1 MCSFLGKLMLS
12 LVGSL
17 GNRWTCGLE
26 RGMGWR
32 CYGSSHLGHTLLETI
47 KVHEAGQE
55 MVLNKKSPR
64 KASKEYLND
73 RSRIHFS
80 QRKPGGVREME
91 REPEDS
97 GAKEE
102 SLRKDR
108 WMDGVKC

>member
-1 MCSFLGKLMLS
+1 MDMWF
-12 LVGSL
+12 
-17 GNRWTCGLE
+17 GNQE

-47 KVHEAGQE
+47 EGHEAGQK

-64 KASKEYLND
+64 KASKEYLKD
-73 RSRIHFS
+73 RSRINFP
-80 QRKPGGVREME
+80 QRKPGGAREME
-91 REPEDS
+91 REPGDY
-97 GAKEE
+97 GPKEE